1 MQYACYLPPTTPD
14 SFLRG
19 RLRTAALVARGA
31 TFACVFGVAGDLSK
45 DGALHRAVFPEAED
59 AQRLRAA

>member
-1 MQYACYLPPTTPD
+1 VQYACYLPPTTPD
-14 SFLRG
+14 CFLRR

-31 TFACVFGVAGDLSK
+31 TFACVCIFEGDLSE
-45 DGALHRAVFPEAED
+45 DGALPRAVLPEAED